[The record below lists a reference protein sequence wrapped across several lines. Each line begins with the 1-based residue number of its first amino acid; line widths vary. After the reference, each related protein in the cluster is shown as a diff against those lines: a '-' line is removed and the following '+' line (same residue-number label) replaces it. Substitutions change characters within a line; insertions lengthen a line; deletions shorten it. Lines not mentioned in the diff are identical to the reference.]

1 MYARLYH
8 EGGIYIYIYIYRE
21 RERERVRERERERE
35 RGRGGRNYDEWH
47 FEISKCTARKIMGGR
62 V

>member
-8 EGGIYIYIYIYRE
+8 EGGIYIYIYRE
-21 RERERVRERERERE
+21 RERERERE